1 MDGIVQEAC
10 AKGPSLFQHSQ
21 DTAFGE
27 LLILMLLLVFF
38 SLRSLHSILELI
50 ASQCLLELLTS
61 ISDQRSCLNS
71 ELRCSAKYL
80 KSIIAVAEGMIFS
93 QDSRVAENCGA
104 CLSVI
109 LGWERF
115 GKEKAVIRESKWS
128 RLILEEFAVA
138 LTAPGL
144 TSRSF
149 TNQQKIAANIAV
161 SLLKLSQVPVWL
173 TSLFDGSLITG
184 IVANLSARN
193 VTAEVVD
200 LFSELMARNYL
211 NQDQIAG
218 LHSLFQVCRRHAY
231 GGGSQAQQPP
241 EQKVETT
248 AAARSTDDV
257 RALLLGVMLNQR
269 AGGSPCTLQMEQ
281 QKLLRQIDSFL
292 QQSTRREQR

>member
-1 MDGIVQEAC
+1 
-10 AKGPSLFQHSQ
+10 
-21 DTAFGE
+21 
-27 LLILMLLLVFF
+27 
-38 SLRSLHSILELI
+38 
-50 ASQCLLELLTS
+50 
-61 ISDQRSCLNS
+61 
-71 ELRCSAKYL
+71 
-80 KSIIAVAEGMIFS
+80 MIFS